1 MRKQIEEFIKYC
13 FINHFSIEPGQIE
26 VEIPLRE
33 EHGDF
38 STPTPLKLSS
48 LLSYSSLELANMLK
62 EFIIKSE
69 FSKQF
74 KDIKVAQPGFIN
86 FYLKKSYYFEVL
98 KQIIENDYFARL
110 KIGEGKKVQLEFVSA
125 NPTGPLHIA
134 HGRGAVIG
142 DVTAR
147 ILEHLG
153 YEVQKEYY
161 VNDTGGQIEKFA
173 ESIEARYDELMGKKI
188 EFPLD
193 GYHGTYVI
201 DLARNI
207 MNNHSLDYQIKNKR
221 VGFLMDYAVG
231 EMIRDHKEVLSL
243 LNINHDNYFKEKYL
257 VDSGL
262 VDEVLIMLKK
272 NGYLEEKDGA
282 IWFTSTDLGDDKD
295 RVLVKSD
302 KSLTYFIKDIA
313 YHYEKFVK
321 RGFDIV
327 IDVWGADHHNHVTR
341 IKNSLKSLNIDPDR
355 FEVILIQLVRLIS
368 KGKEILMSKRSG
380 EFITLRELIE
390 EVGKDVARYI
400 YLTRSSNSPLDFD
413 LDLALKESMD
423 NPVFYIQYAYVRAG
437 SILKQALIKG
447 IRIRKADDVN
457 YDLLSSNTELRLLR
471 LLSILQDEILL
482 AGIKR
487 TPHRLATTS
496 RKLAEA
502 FHEFYQ
508 LHKVIGEN
516 AELEQSRLHLV
527 IGTRYALELVL
538 NLMGITKV
546 EEM

>member
-1 MRKQIEEFIKYC
+1 MRKQIEDFIKNS
-13 FINHFSIEPGQIE
+13 IISVFSIDPGQIE

-38 STPTPLKLSS
+38 SSPAPLKLAS
-48 LLSYSSLELANMLK
+48 LLSQSPLELANKLR

-69 FSKQF
+69 FSKHFQE
-74 KDIKVAQPGFIN
+74 IKVAQPGFIN
-86 FYLKKSYYFEVL
+86 FYLKKSFYFEVL
-98 KQIIENDYFARL
+98 KQIIEHDYYARL
-110 KIGEGKKVQLEFVSA
+110 GIGNGKRVQVEFVSA

-134 HGRGAVIG
+134 HGRGAIVG

-147 ILEHLG
+147 ILEYLG

-173 ESIEARYDELMGKKI
+173 KSIEVRYDELTGKKV
-188 EFPLD
+188 EFPSD
-193 GYHGTYVI
+193 GYHGTYII

-207 MNNHSLDYQIKNKR
+207 MKSKSLDNTIDQERID
-221 VGFLMDYAVG
+221 FLIDYGVG
-231 EMIRDHKEVLSL
+231 EMLKDHREVLSL
-243 LNINHDNYFKEKYL
+243 LNVNHDNYFKEKYL

-262 VDEVLIMLKK
+262 VDEVLTMLQK

-282 IWFTSTDLGDDKD
+282 IWFKSTDLGDDKD

-321 RGFDIV
+321 REFDTV
-327 IDVWGADHHNHVTR
+327 IDVWGADHHSHVTR

-368 KGKEILMSKRSG
+368 GGKEILMSKRSG

-413 LDLALKESMD
+413 LDLALKESMA

-437 SILKQALIKG
+437 SILKQATIKG
-447 IRIRKADDVN
+447 IRIRREDEVN
-457 YDLLSSNTELRLLR
+457 YSLLSSKTELRLLR
-471 LLSILQDEILL
+471 LLSLLQDEIVLT
-482 AGIKR
+482 GMKR
-487 TPHRLATTS
+487 TPHRLATAS

-502 FHEFYQ
+502 FHEFYH
-508 LHKVIGEN
+508 LHKVIGESE
-516 AELEQSRLHLV
+516 ELEQSRLHLV
-527 IGTRYALELVL
+527 IATRTALDLL
-538 NLMGITKV
+538 LSLMGITKV

>member
-1 MRKQIEEFIKYC
+1 MQKQIEEFIKNA
-13 FINHFSIEPGQIE
+13 IISVFSMDYEPIE

-48 LLSYSSLELANMLK
+48 LLSYSSLELANKLK

-74 KDIKVAQPGFIN
+74 EAIKVAQPGFIN

-98 KQIIENDYFARL
+98 KQILEHDYFARL
-110 KIGEGKKVQLEFVSA
+110 GMGEGKKVQVEFVSA

-173 ESIEARYDELMGKKI
+173 KSIEARYDELTGKKV
-188 EFPLD
+188 EFPSD

-201 DLARNI
+201 DMARNI
-207 MNNHSLDYQIKNKR
+207 MNNHSLDYLTENKR
-221 VGFLMDYAVG
+221 VGFLMEYAVG
-231 EMIRDHKEVLSL
+231 EMLKDHKEVLSL

-262 VDEVLIMLKK
+262 VDEVLTILKK

-341 IKNSLKSLNIDPDR
+341 IKNSLKSLNINPDR

-437 SILKQALIKG
+437 SILKQAAIKG
-447 IRIRKADDVN
+447 IEIRKADEVN
-457 YDLLSSNTELRLLR
+457 YALLSSNTEFRLLR

-482 AGIKR
+482 TGIKR

-508 LHKVIGEN
+508 LHKVIGES
-516 AELEQSRLHLV
+516 AELEQARLHLV
-527 IGTRYALELVL
+527 IGTRSALELLL

>member
-13 FINHFSIEPGQIE
+13 FINHFSLEPGQIE

-110 KIGEGKKVQLEFVSA
+110 KIGEGKKVQVEFVSA

-231 EMIRDHKEVLSL
+231 EMLRDHKEVLSL

-313 YHYEKFVK
+313 YHYEKLVR

-437 SILKQALIKG
+437 SILKQAVIKG
-447 IRIRKADDVN
+447 IGIRKADDVN

-482 AGIKR
+482 TGIKR
-487 TPHRLATTS
+487 TPHRLAATS

-527 IGTRYALELVL
+527 IGTRNALELIL

>member
-1 MRKQIEEFIKYC
+1 MRKQIEEFIKNA
-13 FINHFSIEPGQIE
+13 IISVFSMDYEPIE

-48 LLSYSSLELANMLK
+48 LLSYSSLELANKLK

-74 KDIKVAQPGFIN
+74 EAIKVAQPGFIN

-98 KQIIENDYFARL
+98 KQILEHDYFARL
-110 KIGEGKKVQLEFVSA
+110 GMGEGKKVQVEFVSA

-173 ESIEARYDELMGKKI
+173 KSIEARYDELTGKKV
-188 EFPLD
+188 EFPSD

-201 DLARNI
+201 DMARNI
-207 MNNHSLDYQIKNKR
+207 MNNHSLDYLTENKR
-221 VGFLMDYAVG
+221 VGFLMEYAVG
-231 EMIRDHKEVLSL
+231 EMLKDHKEVLSL

-262 VDEVLIMLKK
+262 VDEVLTILKK

-341 IKNSLKSLNIDPDR
+341 IKNSLKSLNINPDR

-413 LDLALKESMD
+413 LDLALKESMA

-437 SILKQALIKG
+437 SILKQAAIKG
-447 IRIRKADDVN
+447 IEIRKADEVN
-457 YDLLSSNTELRLLR
+457 YALLSSNTEFRLLR

-482 AGIKR
+482 TGIKR

-508 LHKVIGEN
+508 LHKVIGES
-516 AELEQSRLHLV
+516 AELEQARLHLV
-527 IGTRYALELVL
+527 IGTRSALELLL

>member
-1 MRKQIEEFIKYC
+1 LRKQIEEFIKNC
-13 FINHFSIEPGQIE
+13 IISVFSIDPGQIE

-38 STPTPLKLSS
+38 SSPTPLKLSS
-48 LLSYSSLELANMLK
+48 LLSYSPLELANKLK

-69 FSKQF
+69 FSKHFQ
-74 KDIKVAQPGFIN
+74 DIKVAQPGFIN
-86 FYLKKSYYFEVL
+86 FYLKKDFYFEVL
-98 KQIIENDYFARL
+98 KQIIGYDYYARL
-110 KIGEGKKVQLEFVSA
+110 GIGKGKRVQVEFVSA

-134 HGRGAVIG
+134 HGRGAVVG

-173 ESIEARYDELMGKKI
+173 KSIEARYDELTGKI
-188 EFPLD
+188 VEFPLD

-201 DLARNI
+201 DMARNI
-207 MNNHSLDYQIKNKR
+207 MKNQSFDYLTENKR
-221 VGFLMDYAVG
+221 VDFLMDYAVG
-231 EMIRDHKEVLSL
+231 EMLKDHKEVLSL

-262 VDEVLIMLKK
+262 VDEVLAMLKK
-272 NGYLEEKDGA
+272 NGFLEDKEGA

-302 KSLTYFIKDIA
+302 KSLTYFVKDIA

-321 RGFDIV
+321 RKFDIV
-327 IDVWGADHHNHVTR
+327 IDVWGADHHSHVTR

-368 KGKEILMSKRSG
+368 GGKEILMSKRSG

-413 LDLALKESMD
+413 LDLALKESMA

-437 SILKQALIKG
+437 SILKQATIKG
-447 IRIRKADDVN
+447 IGIRKADEVN
-457 YDLLSSNTELRLLR
+457 YTLLSSNTELRLLR
-471 LLSILQDEILL
+471 LLSLLQDEILL
-482 AGIKR
+482 TGIKR

-508 LHKVIGEN
+508 LHKVIGES

-527 IGTRYALELVL
+527 IGTRNALELLL

>member
-1 MRKQIEEFIKYC
+1 MQKQIEEFIKNA
-13 FINHFSIEPGQIE
+13 IISVFSMDYEPIE

-48 LLSYSSLELANMLK
+48 LLSYSSLELANKLK

-74 KDIKVAQPGFIN
+74 EAIKVAQPGFIN

-98 KQIIENDYFARL
+98 KQILEHDYFARL
-110 KIGEGKKVQLEFVSA
+110 GMGEGKKVQVEFVSA

-173 ESIEARYDELMGKKI
+173 KSIEARYDELTGKKV
-188 EFPLD
+188 EFPSD

-201 DLARNI
+201 DMARNI
-207 MNNHSLDYQIKNKR
+207 MNNHSLDYLTENKR
-221 VGFLMDYAVG
+221 VGFLMEYAVG
-231 EMIRDHKEVLSL
+231 EMLKDHKEVLSL

-262 VDEVLIMLKK
+262 VDEVLTILKK

-341 IKNSLKSLNIDPDR
+341 IKNSLKSLNINPDR
-355 FEVILIQLVRLIS
+355 FEVILIQLVGLIS

-437 SILKQALIKG
+437 SILKQAAIKG
-447 IRIRKADDVN
+447 IEIRKADEVN
-457 YDLLSSNTELRLLR
+457 YALLSSNTEFRLLR

-482 AGIKR
+482 TGIKR

-508 LHKVIGEN
+508 LHKVIGES
-516 AELEQSRLHLV
+516 AELEQARLHLV
-527 IGTRYALELVL
+527 IGTRSALELLL